1 MGKQLEDIN
10 MRLKRSAMVGREV
23 EEAESWDLSTVAMWT
38 IGTIAASVL
47 AICYT
52 IPPIILTA
60 LGCGLAGS
68 SSSNCSNDPLTAFVV
83 VFIPA
88 FLFWPW
94 LLLG

>member
-23 EEAESWDLSTVAMWT
+23 EEAESWDLSTIAIWT

-52 IPPIILTA
+52 IPPFFLTGIGCA
-60 LGCGLAGS
+60 LIQDNP
-68 SSSNCSNDPLTAFVV
+68 SNCSNDPLTVLM
-83 VFIPA
+83 VFIQA
-88 FLFWPW
+88 FLFWPT
-94 LLLG
+94 GF